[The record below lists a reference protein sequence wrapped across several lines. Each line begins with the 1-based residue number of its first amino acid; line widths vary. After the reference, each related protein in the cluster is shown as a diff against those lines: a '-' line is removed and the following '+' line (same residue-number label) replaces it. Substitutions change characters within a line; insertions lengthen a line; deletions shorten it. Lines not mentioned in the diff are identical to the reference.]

1 MEKNESPSK
10 SSLSL
15 LNILQGIFYVVVSA
29 ATIWSLYLAISN
41 SRLSFK
47 QAELLSTPVV
57 GITDLKTN
65 RFFNPGTKDTY
76 DNIKYAE
83 IKFSIKNTGSVAVK
97 NFKLNLNWKIGNT
110 TLPVTQLSQTQ
121 KGIDLL
127 QGMTTFHSLKVT
139 KNIIDKTIASK
150 PEDGL
155 VINYDFTYSN
165 WSEDKTYKYQPSFML
180 IVADKEPLTFQAV
193 PIAGP

>member
-1 MEKNESPSK
+1 MEKNESPPK

-15 LNILQGIFYVVVSA
+15 LNILQGAFYVVVSV

-57 GITDLKTN
+57 GITELKTN
-65 RFFNPGTKDTY
+65 RFINPGTKDTY

-83 IKFSIKNTGSVAVK
+83 IKSSIKNTGSVAIK
-97 NFKLNLNWKIGNT
+97 NFKMNFNWKIGNT
-110 TLPVTQLSQTQ
+110 TLPVTKVSQTP
-121 KGIDLL
+121 KGVDLL
-127 QGMTTFHSLKVT
+127 QGMTTFHSLKVS
-139 KNIIDKTIASK
+139 KDIIDKTIARK

-155 VINYDFTYSN
+155 VISYDFTYSN

-180 IVADKEPLTFQAV
+180 IVADKEPLSFQLV
-193 PIAGP
+193 PIATP